1 MKRFLPVFAV
11 LLAAAAAWQQAT
23 LPPPFATPSAKNPP
37 EVIPRPADA
46 QLHVPQG
53 FQIREYAADFVKPRF
68 MALGPSREL
77 LLSDSAAAPD
87 GTVYILQGASRK
99 KLITGLDRPY
109 GLAFWKDYLY
119 VAEPTSVKRY
129 QYDAKAMTAGA
140 GEEVVSL
147 AGFNTGHWTRTLLFS
162 PDGSKLYV
170 GVGSAS
176 NDSPDGPELRA
187 AVNRYNPDGSGHEIV
202 ASGTRNPIGLRFYP
216 GTRDLWAAVQ
226 ERDTLGDDL
235 VPDYFTRLR
244 TGAFYGWP
252 YAYAGPN
259 PDPENG
265 KLRPEMVTRTVPP
278 DILLTPAHV
287 AVLDF
292 VFYGGNMFPKRY
304 KGGAFLAF
312 HGSWNRSKRVG
323 QSIAFIP
330 FADGKPS
337 GPQKDFV
344 TGWMLSPDK
353 REVWGRPVGLL
364 ELPDGSL
371 LITDDGGKKI
381 WQVTYRR

>member
-1 MKRFLPVFAV
+1 M
-11 LLAAAAAWQQAT
+11 T
-23 LPPPFATPSAKNPP
+23 
-37 EVIPRPADA
+37 
-46 QLHVPQG
+46 
-53 FQIREYAADFVKPRF
+53 
-68 MALGPSREL
+68 LGPNHEL

-87 GTVYILQGASRK
+87 GTVYILQGGSRK
-99 KLITGLDRPY
+99 KLIAGLDRPY
-109 GLAFWKDYLY
+109 GLAFWKEYLY

-129 QYDAKAMTAGA
+129 PYDAIAMTAGA

-147 AGFNTGHWTRTLLFS
+147 AGFSSGHWTRTLLFS
-162 PDGSKLYV
+162 PDGTKLYV

-235 VPDYFTRLR
+235 VPDYLTRLR

-252 YAYAGPN
+252 YAYAGAN
-259 PDPENG
+259 PDPQNG
-265 KLRPEMVTRTVPP
+265 KLRPEMVTRSVPP
-278 DILLTPAHV
+278 DILLEPAHV

-292 VFYGGNMFPKRY
+292 LFYTGSKFPKKYR
-304 KGGAFLAF
+304 GGAFLAF

-337 GPQKDFV
+337 GPQRDFV
-344 TGWMLSPDK
+344 TGWMISPDK

-364 ELPDGSL
+364 ELPDGSM
-371 LITDDGGKKI
+371 LISDDAGKKI
-381 WQVTYRR
+381 WQVTYGR